1 MSALG
6 TPGNQLYVAPFA
18 DERPCDVTVLFDD
31 RGHVA
36 YADERPDDRDIDGI
50 LWERWGGTPSGPKQW
65 ALHHPARQREVM
77 DQRPLCAVCS
87 GEPDCNEHGVLWLLN
102 ADAALQKSLTFPG
115 DIVTATPAV
124 CLTDARR
131 ALRACHVLPLGFI
144 ALRVRE
150 AELVGVRGTVYSP
163 TDQPQVDQDVR
174 FDDDAVHRV
183 IARQLLRELRGA
195 VLDEVTLADCTFRP
209 RRSSVDSTPA
219 RRERDV
225 GVTTMTGPGPTT
237 SSRPAR
243 RIALFDLDDTLT
255 DHAAAFARWAA
266 EFSQSTGIPLPWLLE
281 AERRHAGARHH
292 FFEEIKSDFGIRTS
306 IATLH
311 AEYRRR
317 SADLVPHRPE
327 VCAALEELVDDG
339 WALGV
344 VTNGSPDA
352 QRIKL
357 DVARLTPYFDS
368 VVISGEYGVR
378 KPDPALFRVALDEL
392 QAGESTWAAMVGD
405 RLDTDIKGGVR
416 AGLHTVWIA
425 AGRTHCPEDPVPTLA
440 VDSTVEACLWLRS
453 QPQGMSRA
461 PALTLSAGR
470 C

>member
-1 MSALG
+1 MSALIA
-6 TPGNQLYVAPFA
+6 PGNQLYVAPFA
-18 DERPCDVTVLFDD
+18 DEGPCDVTVLFDD
-31 RGHVA
+31 SGHVA
-36 YADERPDDRDIDGI
+36 YADEQPEDRDIDGV
-50 LWERWGGTPSGPKQW
+50 LWERWGGTPSGPRQW

-87 GEPDCNEHGVLWLLN
+87 AEPDCNEHGVLWLLN
-102 ADAALQKSLTFPG
+102 ADAALQKSLTFPR

-124 CLTDARR
+124 CLKDARR
-131 ALRACHVLPLGFI
+131 ALRACHVLQQGFI

-163 TDQPQVDQDVR
+163 TNPPQVDQDVR
-174 FDDDAVHRV
+174 FDDDAIHRV

-195 VLDEVTLADCTFRP
+195 VLDKVTLADCTLRH
-209 RRSSVDSTPA
+209 RRSSAEPTAAAAS
-219 RRERDV
+219 
-225 GVTTMTGPGPTT
+225 VTTMTRTGPAT
-237 SSRPAR
+237 SPRPAR
-243 RIALFDLDDTLT
+243 KIALFDLDDTLT
-255 DHAAAFARWAA
+255 DHTAAFARWAA
-266 EFSQSTGIPLPWLLE
+266 EYSRSTGIPLPWLLE
-281 AERRHAGARHH
+281 AEQRHAGARHH

-327 VCAALEELVDDG
+327 VCTALEELVDDG

-357 DVARLTPYFDS
+357 DMARLTPYFDS
-368 VVISGEYGVR
+368 VVVSGEYGVR

-392 QAGESTWAAMVGD
+392 HADESTWAAMVGD
-405 RLDTDIKGGVR
+405 RLDTDIQGGVR

-425 AGRTHCPEDPVPTLA
+425 AGRTHCPEGSVPTLA
-440 VDSTVEACLWLRS
+440 VDTTVEACDWLRS
-453 QPQGMSRA
+453 QPQV
-461 PALTLSAGR
+461 PTALVPTGPTAVR
-470 C
+470 P